1 MLNMSRANPLE
12 VAIETLGA
20 VLTDR
25 GLNYELVGVGGGSLM
40 LLGLLE
46 RPTKDIDIVALVRG
60 GEYQPAEPLPEPLK
74 GAVKDVAST
83 LGLSDDWL
91 NAGPT
96 ALLQFGLPEGFQS
109 RVEVRNY
116 GGLRLHVAGRLDQ
129 IHLKLYAAVDQGP
142 HSKHFA
148 DLRQLNPVS
157 DELILSAQWALTHD
171 PSPAFKKDLV
181 AALEALGV
189 HDANL

>member
-1 MLNMSRANPLE
+1 MEKQLGPLVE
-12 VAIETLGA
+12 AIETLGE
-20 VLTDR
+20 VLSDR
-25 GLNYELVGVGGGSLM
+25 GLNYELVAVGGGSLM

-46 RPTKDIDIVALVRG
+46 RPTKDIDIVALVRE

-74 GAVKDVAST
+74 GAVRDVAAT
-83 LGLSDDWL
+83 LRLGGDWL

-96 ALLQFGLPEGFQS
+96 ALLQFGLPEGFKS

-129 IHLKLYAAVDQGP
+129 IHLKLYAAIDQGP

-148 DLRQLNPVS
+148 DLRQLNPVP
-157 DELILSAQWALTHD
+157 DELFLSARWALTHD
-171 PSPAFKKDLV
+171 PSAAFKKDLET
-181 AALEALGV
+181 ALEALGV